1 MGQLTEA
8 EIFEC
13 LKTNFRLA
21 AEDCDKLA
29 VSPRKGPTYASLR
42 DKLELIEGAC
52 RQASAWRQDTRWLAI
67 GMYMAKAHDLSL
79 EWLRGISA
87 GPGRPRVKIA
97 AGEMH
102 PLFVK
107 LAENLRAAEKK
118 AEEYRTKA
126 TGKVGTILPA
136 AQRAP
141 LRDTTPIGWRR
152 PSGLIVPPGVSLH

>member
-8 EIFEC
+8 EIFDC
-13 LKTNFRLA
+13 LTTNFRLA

-42 DKLELIEGAC
+42 DKLELVEGAC
-52 RQASAWRQDTRWLAI
+52 RQAAAWRQDTRWLGI
-67 GMYMAKAHDLSL
+67 GMYMAKAHELSL

-97 AGEMH
+97 AGQMH

-118 AEEYRTKA
+118 AMEFKNKA
-126 TGKVGTILPA
+126 TGKIGMILPD
-136 AQRAP
+136 AQRVP
-141 LRDTTPIGWRR
+141 LRDTTPVGWRR
-152 PSGLIVPPGVSLH
+152 PSGLIIPSGVSLH